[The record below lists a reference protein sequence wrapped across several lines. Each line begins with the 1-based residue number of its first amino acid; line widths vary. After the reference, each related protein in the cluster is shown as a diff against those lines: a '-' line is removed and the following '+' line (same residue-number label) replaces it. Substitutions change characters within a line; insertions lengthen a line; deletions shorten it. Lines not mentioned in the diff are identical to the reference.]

1 MEALLLPD
9 WSILAIVCPLVFLGG
24 MIDAVAGGGGLIAL
38 PAYLLA
44 GLPPHL
50 AIGTNR
56 VSSVIGMAV
65 SAGRYFRSGY
75 MDFALAVPAVV
86 CALAGGAVGAKLGL
100 LVPAE
105 YFRTLLIILL
115 PIAACV
121 VIFRKT
127 LSDVDVPMGKSR
139 RVLLIGLSAF
149 AAGLYDGFYGP
160 GAGTFMLMAF
170 TGIAGLSV
178 QSASGEMKCANLASG
193 VAALIMYAGTPGV
206 TDWTLGLIA
215 AIFGIAGHWCGAG
228 LLIHR
233 GAKIVRPVMLVVIA
247 LLFVKLVWD
256 YVLG

>member
-1 MEALLLPD
+1 MVMPD
-9 WSILAIVCPLVFLGG
+9 IGVLAIVCPLVFLGG

-65 SAGRYFRSGY
+65 STGRYLREGY
-75 MDFALAVPAVV
+75 INFSLALPAIVFAL
-86 CALAGGAVGAKLGL
+86 LGGAVGARLGL
-100 LVPAE
+100 LVPAQ
-105 YFRTLLIILL
+105 YFRVLLIVLL
-115 PIAACV
+115 PIAAAV

-127 LSDVDVPMGKSR
+127 LADRDRPMAQNR
-139 RVLLIGLSAF
+139 RIALISLSAF

-193 VAALIMYAGTPGV
+193 VAALVMYAGTQGV

-228 LLIHR
+228 LLIQR
-233 GAKIVRPVMLVVIA
+233 GAKIVRPIMLVVIA
-247 LLFVKLVWD
+247 LLFVKLFWD
-256 YVLG
+256 NVLP